1 MNGGTSI
8 AKIND
13 TVANEDAFFSSPQ
26 CIAVSDGAGGCG
38 LFADEWSRYLIDK
51 LPKDRPITTFAEL
64 DEWVDCIW
72 EAFYDEHEQRAKCGD
87 GIFLNKF
94 YNEGSCA
101 TVAAAW
107 LLPDNRCRWMA
118 YGDSVVFHYNRN
130 TGILEHSFT
139 RLADFSNPPRL
150 VSCKD
155 PLEEEGFR
163 SGVFVQDASSV
174 VFVASDALSH
184 YILMM
189 YELSKCQDYREEL
202 AEEYLKQSSNSQLQK
217 AAETVSFDFGKDV
230 VEKLLHASENERSF
244 KSHIEHLYEK
254 SLIDMDDFTFAW
266 IHGSA
271 SSRVRVKQS

>member
-38 LFADEWSRYLIDK
+38 LFADEWSKYLIDK

-64 DEWVDCIW
+64 DEWVDGFW

-118 YGDSVVFHYNRN
+118 YGDSVVFHYSRK
-130 TGILEHSFT
+130 TGMLEHSFT

-155 PLEEEGFR
+155 PLDEEGFR
-163 SGVFVQDASSV
+163 SGVFAQDASSV
-174 VFVASDALSH
+174 IFVASDALSH

-189 YELSKCQDYREEL
+189 YELSKCHDYREEL

-230 VEKLLHASENERSF
+230 VEKLLHASENECSF
-244 KSHIEHLYEK
+244 KKHIEHLYEK
-254 SLIDMDDFTFAW
+254 SLIDMDDFTFVW

-271 SSRVRVKQS
+271 SLRVRVKQS